1 MCQNWRSNFSKRFSK
16 ISWIF
21 RISQIRLLEQRHSDI
36 VRELTTQLA
45 TDREHWSH
53 LNAKLE
59 SRIKTLETDEAKL
72 RSDMAAIQSENSAL
86 ENEHTHMQQKVA
98 NVLDQN
104 VKLNHQ
110 LLDVVERQHN
120 EDSYKSDKESTEVQ
134 HLLEKI
140 AVLQIENANL
150 RDKNDELVTEV
161 EEKCLEI
168 SKMKVARKA
177 AVPPPAPPEQLSQ
190 HQIDELD
197 ETSEDID
204 HTSNSSLVAA
214 TKRRGDSPS
223 KCKTIEESPKLGK
236 LRKCDNNTDC
246 ESETSGD
253 WITLNS
259 ELNQQTTSSGF
270 SQEFFS
276 ATSKTATGAAIEEKD
291 NEIEK
296 LRSRVTELERQ
307 IADTQNVD
315 AIKERNEELELC
327 LEQMRKE
334 YEDCEDYWQGKLNE
348 ERQLYEE
355 EQRTTN
361 DKFNE
366 LLKKMTEYEE
376 QFAAAEE
383 VKSGRL
389 SPIDEKCQL
398 EQQYAELEAETEEI
412 KCQAR
417 KMLEEKALEIG
428 SLQTEITALKRQLG
442 RSIESRV
449 SDMDSP
455 ASSPI
460 SYLWHQSTIQAPAR
474 DYHNP
479 NWNCTINGDDLVS
492 NADRNGIVRSD
503 NGGDQ
508 QIGPIQRPTSPT
520 KSNKSSTLGD
530 DSSVKSHSVAST
542 HSM

>member
-1 MCQNWRSNFSKRFSK
+1 M
-16 ISWIF
+16 
-21 RISQIRLLEQRHSDI
+21 EQRHADI
-36 VRELTTQLA
+36 VRDLTTQLA
-45 TDREHWSH
+45 TDREHWSN

-59 SRIKTLETDEAKL
+59 QRIKTLELDEAKF
-72 RSDMAAIQSENSAL
+72 RADISAIQLENSAL
-86 ENEHTHMQQKVA
+86 ETDHSQMQTKVA
-98 NVLDQN
+98 NVMEEN
-104 VKLNHQ
+104 VKLKYQ
-110 LLDVVERQHN
+110 LLDVVEQQCN
-120 EDSYKSDKESTEVQ
+120 EESYKSDKESNEIQQLMDKVLALQ
-134 HLLEKI
+134 LE
-140 AVLQIENANL
+140 NSNL

-168 SKMKVARKA
+168 TKLKVSRKQQ
-177 AVPPPAPPEQLSQ
+177 PQSQ
-190 HQIDELD
+190 QSSSTTAQQSDDFD

-204 HTSNSSLVAA
+204 HTTTNSNSSIVAA

-223 KCKTIEESPKLGK
+223 KSKIIEESPKLGK

-253 WITLNS
+253 WMTLNS
-259 ELNQQTTSSGF
+259 ELNQSTGADPLPSTSTY
-270 SQEFFS
+270 SQEYYS
-276 ATSKTATGAAIEEKD
+276 ATSKITPSPAHTNIDEKD
-291 NEIEK
+291 AEIQK
-296 LRSRVTELERQ
+296 LHAKINELEQRK
-307 IADTQNVD
+307 IDTQNVTT
-315 AIKERNEELELC
+315 IKERNDELELC

-376 QFAAAEE
+376 QFAVSE

-389 SPIDEKCQL
+389 SPIEEKCYL

-417 KMLEEKALEIG
+417 KMLEDKATEIA
-428 SLQTEITALKRQLG
+428 SLQNEIKALKRQLVG
-442 RSIESRV
+442 NRSNENRI

-474 DYHNP
+474 DYQNP
-479 NWNCTINGDDLVS
+479 NWNSSPTTNNDGENENVVSERNNNEIN
-492 NADRNGIVRSD
+492 NG
-503 NGGDQ
+503 N
-508 QIGPIQRPTSPT
+508 QIIAPIQRPISPT
-520 KSNKSSTLGD
+520 KSTKSSPID
-530 DSSVKSHSVAST
+530 DGSVKSHSVAST

>member
-1 MCQNWRSNFSKRFSK
+1 M
-16 ISWIF
+16 
-21 RISQIRLLEQRHSDI
+21 
-36 VRELTTQLA
+36 A
-45 TDREHWSH
+45 TDREHWSN
-53 LNAKLE
+53 LNIKLE
-59 SRIKTLETDEAKL
+59 SRIKILETDEAKL
-72 RSDMAAIQSENSAL
+72 RSDMAAIQTENSAL
-86 ENEHTHMQQKVA
+86 ESEHTQMQQKVA
-98 NVLDQN
+98 SVMEQN
-104 VKLNHQ
+104 VKLSHQ

-168 SKMKVARKA
+168 SKLKVARKSA
-177 AVPPPAPPEQLSQ
+177 PPPDQLTQ
-190 HQIDELD
+190 NQIDDLD

-204 HTSNSSLVAA
+204 AGSNSSLVSAAA

-259 ELNQQTTSSGF
+259 ELNQQTASSSGF

-276 ATSKTATGAAIEEKD
+276 ATSKAATVAIEEKD

-296 LRSRVTELERQ
+296 LQSKVTELEQ
-307 IADTQNVD
+307 KIADSHNVE

-428 SLQTEITALKRQLG
+428 TLQTEITALKRQLG

-479 NWNCTINGDDLVS
+479 NWNCTTNGDDLVS
-492 NADRNGIVRSD
+492 NSDGNGIVQYD
-503 NGGDQ
+503 NNNGDQ
-508 QIGPIQRPTSPT
+508 HIGPIQRPTSPT
-520 KSNKSSTLGD
+520 KSNKSGPMGEDL
-530 DSSVKSHSVAST
+530 SVKSHSVAST

>member
-1 MCQNWRSNFSKRFSK
+1 M
-16 ISWIF
+16 
-21 RISQIRLLEQRHSDI
+21 EQRHADI
-36 VRELTTQLA
+36 VRDLTTQLA
-45 TDREHWSH
+45 TDREHWSN

-59 SRIKTLETDEAKL
+59 QRIKTLESEEAKL
-72 RSDMAAIQSENSAL
+72 RTDLSAIQLENSAL
-86 ENEHTHMQQKVA
+86 ETDHSQMQTKVA
-98 NVLDQN
+98 NVLEEN
-104 VKLNHQ
+104 VKLNYQ
-110 LLDVVERQHN
+110 LLDAVERQCN
-120 EDSYKSDKESTEVQ
+120 DESYQSDKESAEIQQLMEKVIALQ
-134 HLLEKI
+134 LE
-140 AVLQIENANL
+140 NSNL

-168 SKMKVARKA
+168 TKLKVARK
-177 AVPPPAPPEQLSQ
+177 
-190 HQIDELD
+190 HQQSSSTTTNPLIDD
-197 ETSEDID
+197 FDATSEDVD
-204 HTSNSSLVAA
+204 HTTTNSNSSIIAT

-223 KCKTIEESPKLGK
+223 KSKIIDDSPKMGK

-259 ELNQQTTSSGF
+259 ELNQSTTGGASVDDPLPSTSTTI
-270 SQEFFS
+270 SQEFYS
-276 ATSKTATGAAIEEKD
+276 AASKITSAKD
-291 NEIEK
+291 AEIQTLK
-296 LRSRVTELERQ
+296 SKISELERVQ
-307 IADTQNVD
+307 NDGETIAT
-315 AIKERNEELELC
+315 IKERNEELELC

-376 QFAAAEE
+376 QFAAAE

-417 KMLEEKALEIG
+417 KMLEEKATEIG
-428 SLQTEITALKRQLG
+428 SLQNEIKALKRQLVG
-442 RSIESRV
+442 SRSIDSRV
-449 SDMDSP
+449 SDNMDSP

-474 DYHNP
+474 DYQNP
-479 NWNCTINGDDLVS
+479 HWNSPHITNDADNNDENTVIENNNNNNNSNNEINT
-492 NADRNGIVRSD
+492 D
-503 NGGDQ
+503 N
-508 QIGPIQRPTSPT
+508 QIIAPIQRPTSPAKSTT
-520 KSNKSSTLGD
+520 KSSPID
-530 DSSVKSHSVAST
+530 DGSMKSHSVAST